1 MLTATYT
8 LVALSV
14 EQASVRLSL
23 LSFQKYVRSTLMQ
36 QNSITLSQLE
46 YACENLNSLYQACH
60 WRKTEMYL
68 IPALRDTTERANQLL
83 DELNHLNQ
91 AALAAIRTLQER
103 MGIYADVRDFQ
114 VEQVCDSIETCCAA
128 LLKRLEKEE
137 QELFA
142 MARGLIGGET
152 WFSIANQLMMH
163 DKHLQE
169 MKRSGL
175 TLGDQALPAVA
186 AKAKAEAAAAGSPAR
201 PAGGRRAPD
210 RPDDDRITIPGLQ
223 VLPVVELDE
232 ARAGQAAP
240 VSPSLPQSMAQSMSH
255 SMFNAWQPSLDDA
268 MTK

>member
-14 EQASVRLSL
+14 EQSSVRLSL

-46 YACENLNSLYQACH
+46 YACENLNRLYQACH

-68 IPALRDTTERANQLL
+68 IPALRETTERADALL

-103 MGIYADVRDFQ
+103 MGIIADARDFR
-114 VEQVCDSIETCCAA
+114 VEQVCESIETCCAS

-163 DKHLQE
+163 DKHLEE
-169 MKRSGL
+169 MKRSGVV
-175 TLGDQALPAVA
+175 LGDQAPPAVA
-186 AKAKAEAAAAGSPAR
+186 AKAKAKAEAQGQAN
-201 PAGGRRAPD
+201 GGRRAASL
-210 RPDDDRITIPGLQ
+210 RIDDARIAIPALQ
-223 VLPVVELDE
+223 VIPTVGRDDADAGSAPAPLYSARQLP
-232 ARAGQAAP
+232 
-240 VSPSLPQSMAQSMSH
+240 
-255 SMFNAWQPSLDDA
+255 LDDVV
-268 MTK
+268 TK

>member
-14 EQASVRLSL
+14 EQSSVRLSL

-46 YACENLNSLYQACH
+46 YACENLNSLYQACY

-68 IPALRDTTERANQLL
+68 IPALRETTERADQLL

-91 AALAAIRTLQER
+91 AALAAIRSLQER
-103 MGIYADVRDFQ
+103 AGILADARDFQ
-114 VEQVCDSIETCCAA
+114 VEQVCDSIETCCAS

-163 DKHLQE
+163 DKHLEE
-169 MKRSGL
+169 MKRSRVV
-175 TLGDQALPAVA
+175 LGDQAPPAVA
-186 AKAKAEAAAAGSPAR
+186 AKAQARAQAGAARRLAAPA
-201 PAGGRRAPD
+201 AT
-210 RPDDDRITIPGLQ
+210 DDARIAIPGLQ
-223 VLPVVELDE
+223 VLPALALD
-232 ARAGQAAP
+232 AAAP
-240 VSPSLPQSMAQSMSH
+240 AAPLY
-255 SMFNAWQPSLDDA
+255 NARQRSLDDVI
-268 MTK
+268 TK

>member
-14 EQASVRLSL
+14 EQSSVRLSL

-46 YACENLNSLYQACH
+46 YACENLNNLYQACH

-68 IPALRDTTERANQLL
+68 IPALRESTERADALL

-91 AALAAIRTLQER
+91 AALAAIRALQER
-103 MGIYADVRDFQ
+103 MGIYADVRDFR
-114 VEQVCDSIETCCAA
+114 VEQVCESIETCCTS

-142 MARGLIGGET
+142 MARSLIGGET

-163 DKHLQE
+163 DKHLEE
-169 MKRSGL
+169 MKRSGVV
-175 TLGDQALPAVA
+175 LGDQAPAVA
-186 AKAKAEAAAAGSPAR
+186 AKAKAEAQA
-201 PAGGRRAPD
+201 AGGRRAAPPRVED
-210 RPDDDRITIPGLQ
+210 APITIPGLQ
-223 VLPVVELDE
+223 VLPGVALNDAGTKP
-232 ARAGQAAP
+232 ARAPLYSARQ
-240 VSPSLPQSMAQSMSH
+240 Q
-255 SMFNAWQPSLDDA
+255 SLDDVI
-268 MTK
+268 TK

>member
-14 EQASVRLSL
+14 EQSSVRLSL

-68 IPALRDTTERANQLL
+68 IPALRETSERADALL

-103 MGIYADVRDFQ
+103 IGIIADVRDFR
-114 VEQVCDSIETCCAA
+114 VEQVCDSIETCCTA

-152 WFSIANQLMMH
+152 WFAIANQLMMH
-163 DKHLQE
+163 DKHLEE
-169 MKRSGL
+169 MKRSGVA
-175 TLGDQALPAVA
+175 LGDQAPPAVA
-186 AKAKAEAAAAGSPAR
+186 AKAKATAQAQGHPNGA
-201 PAGGRRAPD
+201 RRAAD
-210 RPDDDRITIPGLQ
+210 SRIDDARISIPGLQ
-223 VLPVVELDE
+223 VIPTAGFDDADAGSSPAPLYS
-232 ARAGQAAP
+232 ARQ
-240 VSPSLPQSMAQSMSH
+240 
-255 SMFNAWQPSLDDA
+255 QPLDDVI
-268 MTK
+268 TK

>member
-14 EQASVRLSL
+14 EQSSVRLSL

-68 IPALRDTTERANQLL
+68 IPALRETTERADALL

-103 MGIYADVRDFQ
+103 IGIFADVRDFR
-114 VEQVCDSIETCCAA
+114 VEQVCESIETCCAS

-163 DKHLQE
+163 DKHLEE
-169 MKRSGL
+169 MKRSGVV
-175 TLGDQALPAVA
+175 LGDQAPPAVA
-186 AKAKAEAAAAGSPAR
+186 AKAKAKAKAAAQAG
-201 PAGGRRAPD
+201 GGRRAVP
-210 RPDDDRITIPGLQ
+210 RLDDARITIPGLQ
-223 VLPVVELDE
+223 VLPTVDPDDADAGSAPAPLYG
-232 ARAGQAAP
+232 ARQ
-240 VSPSLPQSMAQSMSH
+240 
-255 SMFNAWQPSLDDA
+255 QPLDDVI
-268 MTK
+268 TK

>member
-14 EQASVRLSL
+14 EQSSVRLSL

-68 IPALRDTTERANQLL
+68 IPALRETTERADQLL

-91 AALAAIRTLQER
+91 AALAAIRSLQER
-103 MGIYADVRDFQ
+103 VGIFADVRDFQ
-114 VEQVCDSIETCCAA
+114 VEQVCDSIETFCAS

-163 DKHLQE
+163 DKHLEE
-169 MKRSGL
+169 MKRSGVV
-175 TLGDQALPAVA
+175 LGDQAPPAVA
-186 AKAKAEAAAAGSPAR
+186 AKAKAKAEAVT
-201 PAGGRRAPD
+201 GRRAAASPKI
-210 RPDDDRITIPGLQ
+210 DDGQITIPGLQ
-223 VLPVVELDE
+223 VLPTVELDD
-232 ARAGQAAP
+232 AGAGPSTAP
-240 VSPSLPQSMAQSMSH
+240 VAPVYSSARQR
-255 SMFNAWQPSLDDA
+255 SLDDVI
-268 MTK
+268 TK

>member
-14 EQASVRLSL
+14 EQATVRLSL

-68 IPALRDTTERANQLL
+68 IPALRETTERADQLL

-103 MGIYADVRDFQ
+103 MGIFADVRDFQ

-137 QELFA
+137 QELFD
-142 MARGLIGGET
+142 MARGLIRGET

-163 DKHLQE
+163 DKHLEE
-169 MKRSGL
+169 MKRSGVA
-175 TLGDQALPAVA
+175 LGDQAPPAAVA
-186 AKAKAEAAAAGSPAR
+186 KARVEARVEAKAQAKAQAKSPTGSNQ
-201 PAGGRRAPD
+201 GRRVVNAGTWV
-210 RPDDDRITIPGLQ
+210 DDSQISIPGLQ
-223 VLPVVELDE
+223 VLPTVEVDGADVAPDAAIYP
-232 ARAGQAAP
+232 ARQK
-240 VSPSLPQSMAQSMSH
+240 
-255 SMFNAWQPSLDDA
+255 SLDDA
-268 MTK
+268 FTK